1 MRDQW
6 LRECIRL
13 SSQQADFYSG
23 ARKILTNVTF
33 SWDALDFTTPVELR
47 DCGFTKSKLTMLRRL
62 YYDEAHTQAV
72 SALWDRRLSQ
82 GKYGS
87 VGVSTYHHLVK
98 NDPTK
103 KSKRASVM
111 GPCLLGVTL
120 TLLNGGATVVDAF
133 YRTTE
138 LYKKFPADLVFLNQ
152 VLLAPFKI
160 DELKRVNFHFANV
173 TCHPMYFVTLIPNMG
188 KWFDVQQHLE
198 KLKMMDPYFYKWV
211 IKWTARYLCEEYSR
225 GILKFSQALRVRKD
239 AMERINPKVLPHLQK
254 YLRAWHPGYRGEYKN
269 DEEPTE

>member
-6 LRECIRL
+6 LKECLRL

-23 ARKILTNVTF
+23 ARKIITNVNF
-33 SWDALDFTTPVELR
+33 SWEADDFTTPVELR

-62 YYDEAHTQAV
+62 YYDDAHSQAV
-72 SALWDRRLSQ
+72 GALWVRRLEQ

-87 VGVSTYHHLVK
+87 VGVSTYHHLTK
-98 NDPTK
+98 NDPNK

-120 TLLNGGATVVDAF
+120 TLLNGGATVVDCF

-138 LYKKFPADLVFLNQ
+138 LYKKFPADLVFLNE
-152 VLLAPFKI
+152 VLLPPFQI

-173 TCHPMYFVTLIPNMG
+173 TCHPMYFVTLIPHISRPVSALRQLRTE
-188 KWFDVQQHLE
+188 DE
-198 KLKMMDPYFYKWV
+198 YFWKWV
-211 IKWTARYLCEEYSR
+211 VKWTARYVCDEYSR

-239 AMERINPKVLPHLQK
+239 ALERIEPAKLAKLQD
-254 YLRAWHPGYRGEYKN
+254 YLRTNHPGYRGEYK
-269 DEEPTE
+269 DEEAK